1 MRAQRLGEVKKV
13 AQGHPNSLTAEGMQE
28 PVCLYPKHTLKN
40 NNTLNQCLL
49 NKKKIERMI
58 ISYF

>member
-13 AQGHPNSLTAEGMQE
+13 AQGHPNSLTAERMQE

-49 NKKKIERMI
+49 NKKK
-58 ISYF
+58 